1 VKPLRPDALT
11 PTLSHREREKN
22 EPPSTGRG
30 ERRAPF
36 HRERG
41 KTSPLPREAAERRV
55 LFYGERGKDE
65 SSSTGGRGKDESS
78 FMGRAER

>member
-36 HRERG
+36 HGKRRKDEFSSMGRGGKTNPLPRAGGG
-41 KTSPLPREAAERRV
+41 KTSL
-55 LFYGERGKDE
+55 LSWGERKDE
-65 SSSTGGRGKDESS
+65 PL
-78 FMGRAER
+78 